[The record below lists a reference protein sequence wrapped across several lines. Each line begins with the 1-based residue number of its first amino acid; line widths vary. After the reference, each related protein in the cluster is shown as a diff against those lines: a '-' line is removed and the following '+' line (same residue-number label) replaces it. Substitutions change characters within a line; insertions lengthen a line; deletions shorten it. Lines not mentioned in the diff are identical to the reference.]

1 MKTIKEILSESV
13 DLEKHDFKLNP
24 DHSLQNV
31 NGLNE
36 SIMPL
41 LQAALGGLRSA
52 AITAGSLA
60 AGGIKN
66 SIQHGLSVDPQTG
79 KTRMGQA
86 MDHNR
91 EYRFQRMQ
99 QQQMR
104 DQMNQQNSMQQ

>member
-41 LQAALGGLRSA
+41 LQAALGGLRSVA
-52 AITAGSLA
+52 TSALLTSAQ
-60 AGGIKN
+60 GIKN

-79 KTRMGQA
+79 KTRIGQA

-99 QQQMR
+99 QQQIR